1 MNATQKAISKPF
13 FSSKKNN
20 VQFFLGGGQLNF
32 ANPLKM
38 PVLSISGFE
47 FQAHLNKILIFLWLL
62 LGSQL
67 VIAQGGQEIC
77 SMPAD
82 CGKLSIEMI
91 RLETPTSSCPMDNSG
106 CANLFYQRGYKLYLK
121 YTLPQA
127 PINNPIVALNY
138 QSLSLS
144 VPFRSFATGTS
155 APGRSQINKAAT
167 LGCFANEHA
176 YWNNYNNG
184 NGDKVIFNVDN
195 NYVSID
201 FYSNPSDLNHPC
213 GIGGT
218 TGNQLVFD
226 FSTRPPLASNTP
238 GVTFATC
245 MGGSPSQPVGRCAYL
260 ELFTVIV
267 DAYPEELMRF
277 ENANTNTP
285 FIRQYISKDAT
296 IVCSANQIP
305 VINSGTFNAFGTS
318 PVAPNPIAFANTTNE
333 GIVLEFTT
341 PMPTTND
348 PEIKTLDVVLRNK
361 GTTDLEVKYIEFLLD
376 AIVQGDNIKLGF
388 TGDLSSLGN
397 VDLIDGVSKVFQ
409 NKIRLAGAISAG
421 GFKKIG
427 TINLGPS
434 SIYSTQWQASL
445 SFITDMA
452 KARIITTAA
461 CTNLNVAPLP
471 VQILEQ
477 GTPKCT
483 NTDIHFSMD
492 VTNEVC
498 GLYNVKV
505 KIHNTN
511 TSAQYRVAGFSL
523 IWLPLRSGG
532 GSNTDLQV
540 LDPALINGFS
550 DWPWPTTGVSTCQNI
565 CGNQNY
571 CIANNVFKY
580 CFETTAT
587 NILLAPGATIDM
599 DIPVSANNNV
609 CIGDILVVNAS
620 ITLFTV
626 VNGQTVLQAP
636 CLPFLAPNTG
646 LPSCASGGDNS
657 IVGTIKTELN
667 QGIEDV
673 NVNITGSSCPT
684 PNSCQPFDMISDID
698 GNYSACQICFDCNRQ
713 KITPVLDLDP
723 LNGVNTY
730 DLILISR
737 HILGLEPL
745 NTPFKLI
752 SADANNSGTV
762 TTFDIVALRKL
773 ILGTLTSFSQI
784 ESMQKSWR
792 FFDQGYIFPNPQ
804 NPWILPSGI
813 MFLTEKESI
822 TLNATSL
829 PNSQVNFIGT
839 KIGDVDN
846 TVAPHS
852 KKKRPDSSLGFM
864 TNTAA
869 KGGDIITVPVYYQ
882 GETVMDGLQ
891 FALKFDLN
899 VWELIGPSAG
909 DIAVVPDHFGLSKA
923 DQGSIGFSWNT
934 IEGETEAVQPGTLLF
949 NLSFKAKGDIVSAE
963 PLLQIDYA
971 AVSDGAW
978 THDGTEHHLVAAPV
992 AVSRQQKSHYSVAP
1006 EVKAVPNPTTGLSTL
1021 FFNTSVAG
1029 KIRLVLTDAYGRQLS
1044 LRDVTTEAGQ
1054 QAIVVQEL
1062 EHRAAGIYH
1071 WWLKMPDGTVTKGQ
1085 IIKI

>member
-1 MNATQKAISKPF
+1 MQHKKQFLNHFSVQKRIMYNF
-13 FSSKKNN
+13 FW
-20 VQFFLGGGQLNF
+20 GGGQLNF
-32 ANPLKM
+32 VNPLKM

-106 CANLFYQRGYKLYLK
+106 CVNLFYQRGYKLYLK

-184 NGDKVIFNVDN
+184 NGDKVIFDVNN

-226 FSTRPPLASNTP
+226 FSTHPPVVSSAP

-245 MGGSPSQPVGRCAYL
+245 MGGYPSQPIGTCAYL

-267 DAYPEELMRF
+267 DAYPGEIMGF
-277 ENANTNTP
+277 DNTSTP

-296 IVCSANQIP
+296 IVCSSNDITVA
-305 VINSGTFNAFGTS
+305 NSGTFNAFGNS
-318 PVAPNPIAFANTTNE
+318 PVAPNPIAFANTANA

-388 TGDLSSLGN
+388 TGDLSSLGY
-397 VDLIDGVSKVFQ
+397 VDLINGVSKVFQ
-409 NKIRLAGAISAG
+409 NKIKLAGAISAG

-434 SIYSTQWQASL
+434 SIYSTQWQANL

-471 VQILEQ
+471 VQIIEQ
-477 GTPKCT
+477 GTPQCT

-492 VTNEVC
+492 VTSTTC

-505 KIHNTN
+505 TLQNTN
-511 TSAQYRVAGFSL
+511 ANAKYRVGGFSL
-523 IWLPLRSGG
+523 TLLPISNGG
-532 GSNTDLQV
+532 VNSAKLKV
-540 LDPALINGFS
+540 LDPALINGFT
-550 DWPWPTTGVSTCQNI
+550 DWPWPTTGVSTCQNQ

-571 CIANNVFKY
+571 CFTNNTFKY
-580 CFETTAT
+580 CFETNAVDFFINPNGTQGS
-587 NILLAPGATIDM
+587 IIDM
-599 DIPVSANNNV
+599 DIPISYKDNV
-609 CIGDILVVNAS
+609 CITDIIIVNAS

-626 VNGQTVLQAP
+626 VNGQTVLQSP

-646 LPSCASGGDNS
+646 LPSCASGGTNS

-673 NVNITGSSCPT
+673 NVTIAGGVCPT
-684 PNSCQPFDMISDID
+684 SNPCQPFDMVSDID
-698 GNYSACQICFDCNRQ
+698 GNYSACQICFDCSQQ

-745 NTPFKLI
+745 NTPYKLI
-752 SADANNSGTV
+752 SADANKSGTV
-762 TTFDIVALRKL
+762 STFDIVELRKL
-773 ILGTLTSFSQI
+773 ILGTYTSFSQI
-784 ESMQKSWR
+784 QVLGGQATQKSWR
-792 FFDQGYIFPNPQ
+792 FVDKNQVFTNADNPFA
-804 NPWILPSGI
+804 NTIL
-813 MFLTEKESI
+813 ESI
-822 TLNATSL
+822 TLNAASL

-846 TVAPHS
+846 TAAPHS
-852 KKKRPDSSLGFM
+852 KMKRPNSSLGFM

-891 FALKFDLN
+891 FALKFDPN

-909 DIAVVPDHFGLSKA
+909 DIAVVPDHFGLFKA

-992 AVSRQQKSHYSVAP
+992 AVSREQMSHHSVAP

-1021 FFNTSVAG
+1021 YFNTSVAG

-1044 LRDVTTEAGQ
+1044 LREVATEAGQ

-1071 WWLKMPDGTVTKGQ
+1071 WWLKMPDGTVIKGQ